1 MSRVGSNIM
10 NPSATLPAA
19 MRDNH
24 PAAKTHRP
32 SQGLQPSL
40 HRGATA
46 SAARKAPLPPHPHL
60 VPNSRIHS
68 PGRMPPFTM
77 RGRVSF
83 NPPPRT
89 PHLLLQ
95 LSNRNSNPTSLL
107 HLPHLVCPLPVSQRL
122 QPVLILSPSAAA
134 CVQCTLSMLRSCRPC
149 SRRGTRQDTWRDGKA
164 HCPLLLA
171 LNLLPSFLHLFPC
184 LWQS

>member
-1 MSRVGSNIM
+1 M
-10 NPSATLPAA
+10 NPLATLPAA

-24 PAAKTHRP
+24 LAAKTHRP

-40 HRGATA
+40 QPSLHRGATA
-46 SAARKAPLPPHPHL
+46 SAALKAPLPLHPHL
-60 VPNSRIHS
+60 VPTSRIHS
-68 PGRMPPFTM
+68 PGCMPPLTM

-95 LSNRNSNPTSLL
+95 LFNHNFNPTSLL
-107 HLPHLVCPLPVSQRL
+107 HQPHLVCPLPIRQRL

-149 SRRGTRQDTWRDGKA
+149 SRRGIRQATWQDGKA

-171 LNLLPSFLHLFPC
+171 LNLLPSFLFPFLFLFPC
-184 LWQS
+184 HWQS